1 MELAVETRDK
11 FGRDTK
17 AVREK
22 GLIPAELYGHGIENM
37 HLAVD
42 AKAFGKLYREAG
54 ENTIVS
60 LIISG
65 NPSAKLGTSG
75 EKRPVLIYDV
85 QKHYLSDAVDLIDF
99 YQVRMDE
106 KITAKVPIEFTGE
119 AQAVKEKGGLLT
131 ISLSEIEV
139 EALPGD
145 LPHRFVVD
153 LSVLAEINQSLYV
166 KDILVPKGVQVLV
179 DLGTAVV
186 TITEKMKE
194 EELAPAPV
202 TDVSEVKV
210 ETEEKKEERAKEKA
224 VAESEEKK

>member
-11 FGRDTK
+11 FGRETK
-17 AVREK
+17 TIREK
-22 GLIPAELYGHGIENM
+22 GLIPAELYGHGIENT

-54 ENTIVS
+54 ENTIVT
-60 LIISG
+60 LVFG
-65 NPSAKLGTSG
+65 K

-85 QKHYLSDAVDLIDF
+85 QKNYLSDAVDHIDF

-119 AQAVKEKGGLLT
+119 SPAVKEKGGLLNT
-131 ISLSEIEV
+131 SLAEIEV
-139 EALPGD
+139 EALPAD

-166 KDILVPKGVQVLV
+166 KDILIPKGVRVLV
-179 DLGTAVV
+179 DPGTAVA

-194 EELAPAPV
+194 EEVVAAPV
-202 TDVSEVKV
+202 ADVTEVKV
-210 ETEEKKEERAKEKA
+210 ETEEKKEARDQAKAATEG
-224 VAESEEKK
+224 EEGKK

>member
-11 FGRDTK
+11 FGRETK

-22 GLIPAELYGHGIENM
+22 GLIPAELYGRGIENV
-37 HLAVD
+37 HLVVD

-60 LIISG
+60 LVIG
-65 NPSAKLGTSG
+65 K

-85 QKHYLSDAVDLIDF
+85 QKNYLSDAVDHIDF

-119 AQAVKEKGGLLT
+119 APAVKEKGGLLAT
-131 ISLSEIEV
+131 SLSEIEV

-145 LPHRFVVD
+145 LPHRLVVD
-153 LSVLAEINQSLYV
+153 LSVLADINQTIYV
-166 KDILVPKGVQVLV
+166 KDISVPKGVQVLV
-179 DLGTAVV
+179 DPGTAVV

-202 TDVSEVKV
+202 VDVSEVKV
-210 ETEEKKEERAKEKA
+210 E
-224 VAESEEKK
+224 SEEKKAERDQAKAAAEGEEKK